1 MTKQAISQEE
11 LFVPLLWFIADH
23 GGEIERQGDRL
34 FEALAEGLALT
45 EEELERK
52 TEKGRD
58 QWTSIVEN
66 CRRKLVARGLIET
79 GTEAGIWRLTEE
91 GLRQAEDP
99 PPEMTDKF
107 DRWLAN
113 RDTKPTG
120 PRMVKLEEV
129 EGGGSGGV
137 SPAEQDAAEEVEDV
151 EERPVVQP
159 EVEVRESTKIQA
171 LLASIG
177 AQMGFGVWLPK
188 SDRRAVL
195 QHAECPTLVD
205 DLQVGFNETTL
216 RTVREID
223 VLWLRGFS
231 IIRAFEVEHTTA
243 VYSGLLRMADLLAL
257 QPNLN
262 IELHIVAPAERRKKV
277 LGEIQRPV
285 FTQLQTGPLKHACS
299 FVSYE
304 AVRDISADNHIA
316 HLSDSV
322 LDEYAEKVV

>member
-1 MTKQAISQEE
+1 MAQQAITQAQ
-11 LFVPLLWFIADH
+11 LFVPLLWFIADR
-23 GGEIERQGDRL
+23 GGQIDRQADNL
-34 FEALAEGLALT
+34 LEALADDLALT

-52 TEKGRD
+52 TEKGRP

-79 GTEAGIWRLTEE
+79 GTEHGIWRLTDE

-99 PPEMTDKF
+99 PPEMIDKF
-107 DRWLAN
+107 DGWLTN

-120 PRMVKLEEV
+120 PRMVKLEQAEV
-129 EGGGSGGV
+129 APPESI
-137 SPAEQDAAEEVEDV
+137 AEQDAAAEVEADEASAV
-151 EERPVVQP
+151 PP
-159 EVEVRESTKIQA
+159 DVEVRESTQIQA
-171 LLASIG
+171 MLASVG
-177 AQMGFGVWLPK
+177 AQMGFQVWLPR

-195 QHAECPTLVD
+195 QEAECSTLVD
-205 DLQVGFNETTL
+205 ELQIGFNERTL

-277 LGEIQRPV
+277 MGEIQRPV
-285 FTQLQTGPLKHACS
+285 FTQLQSGPLKNVCS

-304 AVRDISADNHIA
+304 AVRDIAADPHVA
-316 HLSDSV
+316 HLTDSV
-322 LDEYAEKVV
+322 LDDYAEKVE